1 MFELLTIIGIF
12 FLISNL
18 YFFLLFRKKNKNLN
32 LFFTIIFGISILISI
47 YVAVKNSTA
56 FIDHFLQSFL
66 FLLLINILIPS
77 YFLMLLGINWL
88 LENIPII
95 RGYFSYHVIFSVLSF
110 TSTIIYY
117 SICILLMTV
126 LTLDYF

>member
-1 MFELLTIIGIF
+1 MTEFLIIAGIF

-32 LFFTIIFGISILISI
+32 VFFTTIFSISILVSLVVGI
-47 YVAVKNSTA
+47 KNSTA
-56 FIDHFLQSFL
+56 FTYHFLQSSL
-66 FLLLINILIPS
+66 FLLLINILIHS

-95 RGYFSYHVIFSVLSF
+95 RGYFSYNVIFSLLTF
-110 TSTIIYY
+110 TCTIIYY
-117 SICILLMTV
+117 FISMSFMMV